1 MESKSASFSNS
12 NFIGNFVQGNVKG
25 DVKSDIKSVS
35 VNQKNINGEDL
46 VEKLQLPD
54 LINQLKN
61 AVETSSELND
71 VEKQKALDYLKK
83 IGDLSSKET
92 EKHQATL
99 TILLDAFQGTISRAA
114 SLIEPVKKIADL
126 ILSIW
131 QT

>member
-131 QT
+131 QN